1 MTLGDFVQTYRAEHH
16 MTMQEFAD
24 RCGLSKAYISML
36 ERNRN
41 PKSGKPPIPSL
52 ETIRSISAVIGLDFN
67 QVIAALDGDQR
78 VGLPH
83 SQGKPLPSSPPASNL
98 LYLPNM
104 ERIPLVG
111 QIACGTP
118 ILAEQ
123 NIEEYIDLPRH
134 IHADYALTCRGD
146 SMVGAGIQDGDVVY
160 IREQPEVENGQ
171 IAAVMVDGEEATLK
185 RFYFD
190 GLTVQLVAEN
200 PKFSPMVFTGEEIE
214 RRLTVIGRAVAYTH
228 SIR

>member
-1 MTLGDFVQTYRAEHH
+1 MTLGDLVRSYRQDHQ

-24 RCGLSKAYISML
+24 QCGLSKAYISML

-52 ETIRSISAVIGLDFN
+52 ETIRSISAVIGADFN
-67 QVIAALDGDQR
+67 DVIAVLDGDQQVSLSYPKAR
-78 VGLPH
+78 
-83 SQGKPLPSSPPASNL
+83 QAPPADNL
-98 LYLPNM
+98 FPL
-104 ERIPLVG
+104 ERMRQIPLVG

-123 NIEEYIDLPRH
+123 NIESYIDLPQH
-134 IHADYALTCRGD
+134 IHADYALSCRGD
-146 SMVGAGIQDGDVVY
+146 SMIGAGIRDGDVVY
-160 IREQPEVENGQ
+160 IRQQPEVENGE
-171 IAAVMVDGEEATLK
+171 IAAVMVDGDEATLK

-200 PKFSPMVFTGEEIE
+200 PKFPPMVFTGDEIE
-214 RRLTVIGRAVAYTH
+214 ARVKIIGRAIAYTH
-228 SIR
+228 SIS

>member
-1 MTLGDFVQTYRAEHH
+1 MTLGTLIRAYRDEHQ
-16 MTMQEFAD
+16 MTMQEFAS

-52 ETIRSISAVIGLDFN
+52 ETIRSISASIGMDFN
-67 QVIAALDGDQR
+67 QVIALLDGEQELR
-78 VGLPH
+78 LPIA
-83 SQGKPLPSSPPASNL
+83 SSVRPVPPASNL
-98 LYLPNM
+98 RLLEPM
-104 ERIPLVG
+104 SHIPLVG
-111 QIACGTP
+111 QIACGSP

-123 NIEEYIDLPRH
+123 NIEGYIDLPRH

-146 SMVGAGIQDGDVVY
+146 SMIGAGIQDGDVVY

-171 IAAVMVDGEEATLK
+171 VAAVMVDEEEATLK

-200 PKFSPMVFTGEEIE
+200 PKFPPMVFTGEEIE
-214 RRLTVIGRAVAYTH
+214 RRVHIIGLAIAYTH
-228 SIR
+228 SIH